1 MFLLASMGITIA
13 PGPDNLFVL
22 AQGISQR
29 RNFALAAAWG
39 MVSGVT
45 VHTTLAALGISA
57 LLLSSSW
64 AFLSLKFAGA
74 GYLFYLAILTYRSRN
89 QAIEVDAVAVSVTGD
104 GESAGSSGSN
114 SQERKGASMGSMYR
128 RGFLMNVLN
137 PKVGIFFLAFLPQ
150 FVSPEAG
157 NTALQMLLLG
167 LIFMLQA
174 FVIFSAIAWFSASIG
189 SWLRRY
195 ASVNK
200 ALSVLTALIFAA
212 LGLKLILEKV

>member
-57 LLLSSSW
+57 ILLSSSW
-64 AFLSLKFAGA
+64 AFFILKFAGA

-89 QAIEVDAVAVSVTGD
+89 QAIEVEVVSVTGD
-104 GESAGSSGSN
+104 RESTGCSESK

-150 FVSPEAG
+150 FVNPAAG

-167 LIFMLQA
+167 LLFMLQA

-189 SWLRRY
+189 AWLRRY

-200 ALSVLTALIFAA
+200 GLSVLTALIFAA